1 MTSRTLAKR
10 IAELAI
16 SKKAHDIVLMD
27 LRKLSAATDF
37 FVVCT
42 ADSATQVKAV
52 SDAVMEGTECI
63 GVRVW
68 HSEGERALQWVLLDY
83 VDVVVHV
90 FHREVRSFYSLER
103 LWSDAKLHPVVD
115 DGKRMKVL
123 PATLRVLLRKS
134 PAKKARR
141 ASA

>member
-16 SKKAHDIVLMD
+16 SKKAHNVVLMD
-27 LRKLSAATDF
+27 LRKLSAASDF

-42 ADSATQVKAV
+42 ADSDTHVKAI
-52 SDAVMEGTECI
+52 SDAVMDGTERI
-63 GVRVW
+63 GAAVW
-68 HSEGERALQWVLLDY
+68 HSEGRQALQWVLLDY

-90 FHREVRSFYSLER
+90 FHKHVRSFYGLER

-115 DGKRMKVL
+115 EGERIKVL
-123 PATLRVLLRKS
+123 PATSRVALRKQA
-134 PAKKARR
+134 PKKARR

>member
-10 IAELAI
+10 IAELVT

-27 LRKLSAATDF
+27 LRKLSTAMDF

-52 SDAVMEGTECI
+52 SDAVMEGTERI
-63 GVRVW
+63 GVTVW
-68 HSEGERALQWVLLDY
+68 HSEGQRALQWVLLDY

-90 FHREVRSFYSLER
+90 FHKEVRSFYSLER

-115 DGKRMKVL
+115 EGKRMKIL
-123 PATLRVLLRKS
+123 PATSSILLRKS